1 MQSYLPDLFLLTMVL
16 IQVALPC
23 KKQPLRLSLSF
34 IQRDV
39 YTDTFAQTYARTHTQ
54 SHTQRLWETM
64 GKKYDNILRKDMF
77 LKWIKVLL
85 LNNRKALAYSL
96 AVGKCKWKT
105 QCCKNWLVPDICVC
119 VFFFSWTVTFWA
131 PSHLPEGDSYTG
143 KHCEKTFLHRSVPQG
158 PSTVHNHRMERSE
171 AAFLVWLGES
181 QLKMTKPHL
190 WTIVSIKVCNW
201 SEEHLIS
208 PLFFPSLVFIL
219 SKYLFF

>member
-16 IQVALPC
+16 IQVAWLC

-39 YTDTFAQTYARTHTQ
+39 YTDTFAQTYACTHTQ

-64 GKKYDNILRKDMF
+64 EKKYDNILRKDMF

-119 VFFFSWTVTFWA
+119 VCFFFHGQLLSEHWVISQREAAIQVSTV
-131 PSHLPEGDSYTG
+131 
-143 KHCEKTFLHRSVPQG
+143 RG
-158 PSTVHNHRMERSE
+158 PSCTGR
-171 AAFLVWLGES
+171 FLRGHPQCIITGWRD
-181 QLKMTKPHL
+181 LKL
-190 WTIVSIKVCNW
+190 
-201 SEEHLIS
+201 
-208 PLFFPSLVFIL
+208 LFW
-219 SKYLFF
+219 YD